1 MKKILVTGATGLLGK
16 SLVPRLK
23 KINAKVYTQSLKS
36 PGSDFMLD
44 LSDRDKVHNTLNNIM
59 PNIIINLAALTN
71 VDYCEEHPNDA
82 FLANSCSVV
91 NIVSWILKTKKV
103 CFLIHISTDHL
114 YDGIGPNLENAIN
127 IKNVYALSKYS
138 GEIAASLIPSTIIRT
153 NFLGHFELSKSKN
166 FVDWLYNALKRQE
179 EIQLFSDIFFSP
191 LALTTLIDMLILIIE
206 YQPIGTFNL
215 GSNEGMSKAQ
225 FGFYFA
231 NKLNLI
237 SDNIKEVKSEN
248 IEFLKASRPKDMRMN
263 SKKFE
268 KLMNIKL
275 PTLSE
280 EIDKLVKLYEYE

>member
-23 KINAKVYTQSLKS
+23 KIDAKVYTQSLKS

-114 YDGIGPNLENAIN
+114 YDGIGPNLENTIN

-138 GEIAASLIPSTIIRT
+138 GEIAASLVPSTIIRT
-153 NFLGHFELSKSKN
+153 NFFWRFDLSKRKN
-166 FVDWLYNALKRQE
+166 FVDWLYDALKKQE
-179 EIQLFSDIFFSP
+179 EIKLFSDVFFSP
-191 LALTTLIDMLILIIE
+191 LAISTLIDMLFLIIE
-206 YQPIGTFNL
+206 YQPVGTFNL

-225 FGFYFA
+225 FGFYLA
-231 NKLNLI
+231 NKLSLS
-237 SDNIKEVKSEN
+237 SDKIKEIKSETA
-248 IEFLKASRPKDMRMN
+248 EFLSASRPKDMRMN
-263 SKKFE
+263 SNKFE
-268 KLMNIKL
+268 NLMNLKL
-275 PTLSE
+275 PTLTE
-280 EIDKLVKLYEYE
+280 EIDKLVKAYKYE

>member
-16 SLVPRLK
+16 SLIPRLK

-166 FVDWLYNALKRQE
+166 FADWLYNALKRQE
-179 EIQLFSDIFFSP
+179 KIQLFSDIFFSP

-263 SKKFE
+263 SEKFE